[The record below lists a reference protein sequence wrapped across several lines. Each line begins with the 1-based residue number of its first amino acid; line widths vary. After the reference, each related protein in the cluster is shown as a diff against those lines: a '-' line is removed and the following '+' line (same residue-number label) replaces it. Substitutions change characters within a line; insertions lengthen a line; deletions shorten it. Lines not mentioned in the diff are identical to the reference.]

1 MFWPPGA
8 QKTSKSDELSA
19 KIKVFAFF
27 QGRSK
32 TETQKAPKRAPRE
45 AKMSPRSCSGG
56 PKSGPRG
63 PKTAPRAAR
72 SAPRGAQEQPG
83 AHQKGPKRGPGRPR
97 SAKKSSGTPPGPILA
112 LRRRSRGQFWPHFW
126 GPGLHLKQF
135 ILPDVLFI
143 RRNSRSIGFYA
154 VPRFPSLCGTTW
166 TSPRPEI
173 TRKCCSKSLVKRS
186 FETAAGQK
194 HTRTMAQW
202 PV

>member
-1 MFWPPGA
+1 
-8 QKTSKSDELSA
+8 
-19 KIKVFAFF
+19 
-27 QGRSK
+27 
-32 TETQKAPKRAPRE
+32 
-45 AKMSPRSCSGG
+45 MSPRSCSGG

-63 PKTAPRAAR
+63 PKTAPSRPQEPPGAPQEAPKSSQER
-72 SAPRGAQEQPG
+72 TKRAPREPLVSQ
-83 AHQKGPKRGPGRPR
+83 GPPR
-97 SAKKSSGTPPGPILA
+97 SLQGS
-112 LRRRSRGQFWPHFW
+112 SRGQFWPHFW

-202 PV
+202 PA

>member
-1 MFWPPGA
+1 MNCQQKSRFPLFRKGVQKRRPKKLQKELPGTGAA
-8 QKTSKSDELSA
+8 QEVPRAAQEVPRRPQVGPKSRQE
-19 KIKVFAFF
+19 
-27 QGRSK
+27 RP
-32 TETQKAPKRAPRE
+32 EAPKSSQERTKRAPRE
-45 AKMSPRSCSGG
+45 PLVSQGPPRSLQGS
-56 PKSGPRG
+56 
-63 PKTAPRAAR
+63 
-72 SAPRGAQEQPG
+72 
-83 AHQKGPKRGPGRPR
+83 
-97 SAKKSSGTPPGPILA
+97 
-112 LRRRSRGQFWPHFW
+112 SRGQFWPHFW